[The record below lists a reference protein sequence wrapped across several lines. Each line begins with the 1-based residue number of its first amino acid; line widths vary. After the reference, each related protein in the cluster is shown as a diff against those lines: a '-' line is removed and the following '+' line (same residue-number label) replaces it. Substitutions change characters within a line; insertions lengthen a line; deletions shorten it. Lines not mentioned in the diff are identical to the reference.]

1 MDCSCCFAFRVSKR
15 SRPRGGRRL
24 DQSGRLILN
33 LGDLGLVL
41 VDLDLDLG
49 VQVARGGDE
58 EVEGDDLDALA
69 AVVLDDAL
77 QGVVPVVARR
87 RKGRKLTRMRSTT

>member
-1 MDCSCCFAFRVSKR
+1 MEVAGRPVTQAPQAAVT
-15 SRPRGGRRL
+15 SR
-24 DQSGRLILN
+24 
-33 LGDLGLVL
+33 
-41 VDLDLDLG
+41 
-49 VQVARGGDE
+49 E

>member
-58 EVEGDDLDALA
+58 EVEG
-69 AVVLDDAL
+69 
-77 QGVVPVVARR
+77 
-87 RKGRKLTRMRSTT
+87 TWMRWPPWFSTTRSRALSRSSLAGAKGGSSRG